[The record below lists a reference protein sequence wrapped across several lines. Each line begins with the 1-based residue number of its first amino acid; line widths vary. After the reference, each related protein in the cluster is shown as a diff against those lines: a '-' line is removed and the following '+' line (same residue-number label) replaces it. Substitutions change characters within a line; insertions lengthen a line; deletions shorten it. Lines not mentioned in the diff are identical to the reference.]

1 MTESLKNPSDPAP
14 MPALAETASTGESVQ
29 KVILRAFLRP
39 VMTRIAIGVIIALL
53 VLAVIVPFIANGRP
67 FAIWVNG
74 DIHRPGKWI
83 FPIFRAL
90 DRVDLIL
97 LVIAAGVLLWYFL
110 RNALAGVRVP
120 PRAIV
125 SILAGAAMAGMLAWW
140 MADAAMDIRGRV
152 MAGAGIMLVVAA
164 AQLLVSKTAWSRW
177 PLAVSAVAMFGM
189 VAVHCYISWEATPLG
204 ILILLLS
211 FGLLFASW
219 WFSREKILATADTVE
234 IAAWRR
240 RKNLLANI
248 SWMLGAAGLIWT
260 FGWLT
265 SHWHTNGGE
274 LFILLVAAALVA
286 LCIWAAVCAESLVW
300 LPWAC
305 AMMMVMLTVGLLRIE
320 AAPPLDWGLLICGMG
335 VMYAGFYHLVANW
348 SDQRFPWFFA
358 IAGVVALSS
367 LTIAALKLDYNDPN
381 SYRDYE
387 SMVEAGT
394 HAKPIYTLIKWDYK
408 DFEPLDANRVYEG
421 PSGDHWLGTDGN
433 GRDVLARLLW
443 STRIVMSI
451 GFVAVIISLV
461 IGIIYG
467 AFMGYFAGKVDL
479 LGMRFIEIVDAVP
492 TLFLIIIFVAIYG
505 RQIFIIMII
514 LGVTGWTGIAA
525 FVRAEFLRIRKQ
537 DFVAAARAAGLPLG
551 SILFRHILPN
561 GLTPVIVNATFAVA
575 GTVTIEST
583 LSFIGLGIAPPTPSW
598 GLILNEAGNPAQQ
611 FQPLMA
617 AAAGGMIFITTFAYF
632 IIGETFRDAID
643 PRLNKLQ

>member
-1 MTESLKNPSDPAP
+1 
-14 MPALAETASTGESVQ
+14 
-29 KVILRAFLRP
+29 
-39 VMTRIAIGVIIALL
+39 
-53 VLAVIVPFIANGRP
+53 
-67 FAIWVNG
+67 
-74 DIHRPGKWI
+74 
-83 FPIFRAL
+83 
-90 DRVDLIL
+90 
-97 LVIAAGVLLWYFL
+97 
-110 RNALAGVRVP
+110 
-120 PRAIV
+120 
-125 SILAGAAMAGMLAWW
+125 
-140 MADAAMDIRGRV
+140 
-152 MAGAGIMLVVAA
+152 
-164 AQLLVSKTAWSRW
+164 
-177 PLAVSAVAMFGM
+177 
-189 VAVHCYISWEATPLG
+189 
-204 ILILLLS
+204 LILLLS

-240 RKNLLANI
+240 SKNLLANI